1 MSLYLMFFSH
11 CVLVELLWGGSA
23 TNGDTPFSFYSSEPV
38 NELELLHPAHPLEM
52 EVPGGGAPVTSAVFV
67 MSLHSPLLHCLLE
80 SFLLHLLLTI
90 IFPPSLLL
98 PFCATPLSLDRY
110 CVSLAVPN
118 Y

>member
-1 MSLYLMFFSH
+1 MSIYLFFSH

-67 MSLHSPLLHCLLE
+67 MSLHSPLLHCSLE
-80 SFLLHLLLTI
+80 SFLL
-90 IFPPSLLL
+90 PPALLL
-98 PFCATPLSLDRY
+98 PIIFLHALLLLMIFSPALLRPFFY
-110 CVSLAVPN
+110 
-118 Y
+118 